1 MAGFC
6 STESSA
12 NTELMNRI
20 SAAKDAADLIDIA
33 AEYRVEGDALV
44 AFKAK
49 AERASNSTVRGWVEI
64 YWCSAEG
71 SELDAYAKMKGR
83 GELKDQTLL
92 LQTMKWPSG

>member
-49 AERASNSTVRGWVEI
+49 AEELQLNGPGWVEI

-83 GELKDQTLL
+83 GE
-92 LQTMKWPSG
+92 